1 MGLNDSYS
9 AVRGQILLM
18 NALPS
23 IRQAYSSVSQEEK
36 QRLLS
41 STSAATDSTSSAAMA
56 VRGNN
61 SGSKSTPVRFERFD
75 SSYGSQD
82 FRSQEKSTKKFSGG
96 RQDRRRAGSG
106 RGRPNCS
113 HCGELGHWI
122 QTCYE
127 LYGYP
132 VGHPKAKH
140 NSGPK
145 RFNKPAVNHVSETI
159 SKVDG
164 NHLVGIS
171 EAQLQQL
178 LSLLDTKIEGSSTQ
192 ANVVTKPGLSKI
204 TSRNWII
211 DSGATDHIASSSESF
226 FYNNKKCSLPPILL
240 PSGEKASITAKGSL
254 PLNSVYYLH
263 DVLHPISTVHRP
275 SGPIPLMAHDFNYPF
290 SPDPLTSLPTSSPH
304 DISTPTT
311 PSLSP
316 SSSSNPQPTPAT
328 SPPPTS
334 PSPRLTVSPLSESSD
349 RGDISS
355 LPIPPS
361 PSSPSPDSALLPD
374 PSLSSHV
381 SSPADEPDPVPLRR
395 SSRQSGPPV
404 KLSDYDRPD

>member
-1 MGLNDSYS
+1 MQFLMGLNDSYS

-18 NALPS
+18 NPLPS

-36 QRLLS
+36 QCLLS

-82 FRSQEKSTKKFSGG
+82 FRSQEKSTEKFSGG

-127 LYGYP
+127 LHRYP

-145 RFNKPAVNHVSETI
+145 RFNKPAVNHVSETT

-192 ANVVTKPGLSKI
+192 ANVVTKPG
-204 TSRNWII
+204 
-211 DSGATDHIASSSESF
+211 SG
-226 FYNNKKCSLPPILL
+226 Y
-240 PSGEKASITAKGSL
+240 
-254 PLNSVYYLH
+254 SV
-263 DVLHPISTVHRP
+263 
-275 SGPIPLMAHDFNYPF
+275 MAYTIWWH
-290 SPDPLTSLPTSSPH
+290 
-304 DISTPTT
+304 
-311 PSLSP
+311 
-316 SSSSNPQPTPAT
+316 
-328 SPPPTS
+328 
-334 PSPRLTVSPLSESSD
+334 
-349 RGDISS
+349 
-355 LPIPPS
+355 
-361 PSSPSPDSALLPD
+361 
-374 PSLSSHV
+374 
-381 SSPADEPDPVPLRR
+381 
-395 SSRQSGPPV
+395 
-404 KLSDYDRPD
+404 